1 MVLIIYML
9 ANPIVT
15 FLTTD
20 IPQAW
25 VQVNPFFWVTADH
38 QILTPFFHSCL
49 FLVVYSQCF
58 RGCFFT
64 VGRFGSFFHN
74 WYFCLDQNAPCFLH
88 SCENDLKKIPPHRT
102 MHCVPSACG
111 FMENHCQDCCYLG
124 YANIFCVCNLYDI
137 CHKIA
142 LKCVEATWTQILGNH
157 FCCTKRVTL
166 KLLSQL
172 TRET

>member
-1 MVLIIYML
+1 ML

-58 RGCFFT
+58 FHSWSFRLLFFT
-64 VGRFGSFFHN
+64 IGIFAWTKTPPASFTVVRKTSKN
-74 WYFCLDQNAPCFLH
+74 T
-88 SCENDLKKIPPHRT
+88 T

>member
-1 MVLIIYML
+1 MDGYNLDCYDYQSTCGANNML

-64 VGRFGSFFHN
+64 VGRFGSFF
-74 WYFCLDQNAPCFLH
+74 
-88 SCENDLKKIPPHRT
+88 
-102 MHCVPSACG
+102 
-111 FMENHCQDCCYLG
+111 
-124 YANIFCVCNLYDI
+124 
-137 CHKIA
+137 
-142 LKCVEATWTQILGNH
+142 
-157 FCCTKRVTL
+157 
-166 KLLSQL
+166 SQL
-172 TRET
+172 VFLAWTKAPPASFTAVRTTSKNPPSHDSALCTLCLRFHGKSFLGLLLLRIRQHILYLYFV

>member
-1 MVLIIYML
+1 ML

-64 VGRFGSFFHN
+64 VGRFGSFFSQLVFLA
-74 WYFCLDQNAPCFLH
+74 WTKAPPASFTVVRKT
-88 SCENDLKKIPPHRT
+88 SKNTT

>member
-1 MVLIIYML
+1 MGAGEPL
-9 ANPIVT
+9 
-15 FLTTD
+15 FLGD
-20 IPQAW
+20 RWPSNIDSIFSQLSFSGCLFPM
-25 VQVNPFFWVTADH
+25 
-38 QILTPFFHSCL
+38 FFHSW
-49 FLVVYSQCF
+49 SF
-58 RGCFFT
+58 RLLFFT
-64 VGRFGSFFHN
+64 IGIFAWTKTPPASFTVVRKTSKN
-74 WYFCLDQNAPCFLH
+74 T
-88 SCENDLKKIPPHRT
+88 T

-142 LKCVEATWTQILGNH
+142 LKCVEATRTQVLVNH